1 MPRRYA
7 CLATAAVRDV
17 TLAIVPPTLA
27 RTASRHALPARLR
40 AWLGTVGR
48 SPLPSIIGERQAHLT
63 CVLPGPLGW
72 TSAACR
78 DRSRRLLPEGKE
90 K

>member
-1 MPRRYA
+1 
-7 CLATAAVRDV
+7 
-17 TLAIVPPTLA
+17 
-27 RTASRHALPARLR
+27 LR